1 MASNAECVKVALRC
15 RPMSSKETQEGY
27 QEIVFIDS
35 SKGEVY
41 LKDPDQPNDK
51 PRMFTFDYA
60 FDKNTSQKLIF
71 EKSAKEIVEF
81 VIKGYNGTI
90 FAYGQTGTGKTHT
103 MQGGSSDAEHGIT
116 PRSFKRIFDIIKT
129 SEKTQYLVSA
139 SMFEL
144 YNEEVNDLLNL
155 EGKNLKIKENPEKG
169 FYIQD
174 LQSQMVKNETELM
187 HIMDM
192 GNKNRKT
199 SSTAM
204 NDKSSRS
211 HCIFVVN
218 VDSQTTTDVGAVC
231 YTAGK
236 LNLVDLA
243 GSEKQKKTDI
253 KSQEQKTEAIKINLS
268 LTTLRKCIGELVKT
282 TVGHVSFRDSKLTML
297 LKDSL
302 GGNTKTFMIANIG
315 PASYNFEESH
325 STLKYAYGAKS
336 IKNKPKINEDPKDTM
351 IRKYNDEI
359 EQLKL
364 QLAAMASGNS
374 SSLDPKALM
383 MLLGTGNG
391 NDDKMGQLI
400 EKRQEEIEKQR
411 QDLDLKKQQ
420 IEELRQQ
427 RLKSGENAEKV
438 ERELMVMEEEISK
451 QEVAIDEENHQKAK
465 LLDQLGELQERL
477 VVGDKEREKVEAKK
491 KELESYKNAIQSDI
505 EAYNALEQV
514 LKENEAQKDK
524 LDKKYKEFQN
534 QISQYDKEINQ
545 KNMELTRINT
555 DIKDFEEIAAADK
568 EKLFKENS
576 FLTSE
581 LHKFERIIQAL
592 VPHSVEQI
600 LTSLVEWNESTQ
612 NWEMVKQKKIPP
624 RFERP
629 ISIHG
634 LKKPTLAEPGCRSEY
649 QNCFLKA
656 QNKVGL
662 EFWKDV
668 QPDEEAIIKGDV
680 YLESQMMQMNPEE
693 LEVNEIN
700 TAELDQ
706 LEKEIFEKEQR
717 EAEEARKKVMIED
730 DGDKPKSEVSKTT
743 TTTNK
748 SLPGKQ
754 TDSKKPSEAELFP
767 EARGKKF
774 KRA

>member
-1 MASNAECVKVALRC
+1 MASSECVKVALRC
-15 RPMSSKETQEGY
+15 RPLNSTEIKDGY
-27 QEIVFIDS
+27 QEIVFIDT

-41 LKDPDQPNDK
+41 LKDPDAPNEK
-51 PRMFTFDYA
+51 PRLFTFDFS
-60 FDKNTSQKLIF
+60 FDKTTSQKLIF

-103 MQGGSSDAEHGIT
+103 MQGGTSESEHGIT

-139 SMFEL
+139 SMYEL
-144 YNEEVNDLLNL
+144 YNEQVNDLLNL
-155 EGKNLKIKENPEKG
+155 EGKNLKIKESPDKG

-174 LQSQMVKNETELM
+174 LQSKMVKNEHELM
-187 HIMDM
+187 EIMDL
-192 GNKNRKT
+192 GSKNRKT

-204 NDKSSRS
+204 NDRSSRS

-218 VDSQTTTDVGAVC
+218 VDSQTTTDIGAVC

-253 KSQEQKTEAIKINLS
+253 KSAEQKKEAIQINLS
-268 LTTLRKCIGELVKT
+268 LTTLRKCISELIK
-282 TVGHVSFRDSKLTML
+282 GGQDHISFRESKLTML

-315 PASYNFEESH
+315 PASYNHEESL

-374 SSLDPKALM
+374 ADIDPKALM
-383 MLLGTGNG
+383 LLLGGGANG
-391 NDDKMGQLI
+391 SDDKMGQLI
-400 EKRQEEIEKQR
+400 EKRQEEIEKHR
-411 QDLDLKKQQ
+411 QELDRKKQE
-420 IEELRQQ
+420 IDVLRQQ

-438 ERELMVMEEEISK
+438 ERELMVMESEISK
-451 QEVAIDEENHQKAK
+451 QEVAIDEENLHKAR

-477 VVGDKEREKVEAKK
+477 VVGDKEKEKVEAKK
-491 KELESYKNAIQSDI
+491 KELESYKSAIQGDI
-505 EAYNALEQV
+505 EAYQALEQV

-524 LDKKYKEFQN
+524 LDKKYKEFQT

-545 KNMELTRINT
+545 RNMELTRINAE
-555 DIKDFEEIAAADK
+555 IKDFEEIAAADK
-568 EKLFKENS
+568 EKLFKENA
-576 FLTSE
+576 FLTTE
-581 LHKFERIIQAL
+581 LHKYERIVNAL

-600 LTSLVEWNESTQ
+600 LTALVEWNEKTQ
-612 NWEMVKQKKIPP
+612 NWEMVKSQKIQP
-624 RFERP
+624 RYERP

-656 QNKVGL
+656 QNKSEL
-662 EFWKDV
+662 EFWKDL

-693 LEVNEIN
+693 LEVNEID
-700 TAELDQ
+700 TVELDK
-706 LEKEIFEKEQR
+706 LEKEILEKELR
-717 EAEEARKKVMIED
+717 EAEEARKKVLIDE
-730 DGDKPKSEVSKTT
+730 DGDKSKLESSKTT
-743 TTTNK
+743 NAT
-748 SLPGKQ
+748 SRSAAGKPAEG
-754 TDSKKPSEAELFP
+754 KKQAEAELFP

>member
-1 MASNAECVKVALRC
+1 
-15 RPMSSKETQEGY
+15 MSSKETQEGF
-27 QEIVFIDS
+27 QEIVLIDNN
-35 SKGEVY
+35 KGEVY
-41 LKDPDQPNDK
+41 LRDPDQPNEK
-51 PRMFTFDYA
+51 PRLFTFDFA
-60 FDKNTSQKLIF
+60 FDKNMSQKLIF

-103 MQGGSSDAEHGIT
+103 MQGGVSESEHGIT
-116 PRSFKRIFDIIKT
+116 PRSFKRIFDIIRS
-129 SEKTQYLVSA
+129 SEKIQYLVSA

-155 EGKNLKIKENPEKG
+155 EGKNLKIKENPDKG

-174 LQSQMVKNETELM
+174 LQSQMVTNETELM
-187 HIMDM
+187 KIMDI

-243 GSEKQKKTDI
+243 GSEKQKKTEI

-268 LTTLRKCIGELVKT
+268 LTTLRKCISELIKST
-282 TVGHVSFRDSKLTML
+282 GGHVSFRDSKLTML

-315 PASYNFEESH
+315 PASYNHEESL

-364 QLAAMASGNS
+364 QLAAMASGGS
-374 SSLDPKALM
+374 ETLDPKALM

-400 EKRQEEIEKQR
+400 EKRQEEIDRQR
-411 QDLDLKKQQ
+411 QDLERKKQE
-420 IEELRQQ
+420 IEELRQH
-427 RLKSGENAEKV
+427 RLKSGENADKV
-438 ERELMVMEEEISK
+438 ERELMVMEAEISK
-451 QEVAIDEENHQKAK
+451 QEVAIDEENHQKAR
-465 LLDQLGELQERL
+465 LLDELGVLQERL
-477 VVGDKEREKVEAKK
+477 VVGDKEREQVEAKR
-491 KELESYKNAIQSDI
+491 KELESYKNAIQTDI

-545 KNMELTRINT
+545 RNMELTRVNT

-568 EKLFKENS
+568 EKLFKENG
-576 FLTSE
+576 FLTGE
-581 LHKFERIIQAL
+581 LHKYERIIQAL

-600 LTSLVEWNESTQ
+600 LTALVEWNEATQ
-612 NWEMVKQKKIPP
+612 NWEMVKQKKILP
-624 RFERP
+624 RYERP

-662 EFWKDV
+662 EFWKDQ
-668 QPDEEAIIKGDV
+668 QPDEEAVIKGDV

-717 EAEEARKKVMIED
+717 EAEEARKKVLIED
-730 DGDKPKSEVSKTT
+730 EGDKGRTNTSKTT
-743 TTTNK
+743 TATNK

-767 EARGKKF
+767 EARGKKI